1 MEYIKTESQEI
12 ESSIY
17 KKRVKQKTDINKLFQ
32 NSLLIILLLLLFSFI
47 VLPLTQLFI
56 KAFLSESG
64 EFIGLKNFI
73 NYFSN
78 PALSKSL
85 YNTLFISTTT
95 ALISVSLA
103 FFYAFA
109 INRTQMKWKSFF
121 TYAALIPLFA
131 PTMMHGISLIYL
143 FGNQGMVTNLLG
155 IDIGLYGPVG
165 IIISEVIYTFPQAF
179 LILMI
184 SLSVTDKRLYEAAET
199 LRAGVLKRFFT
210 ITLSQSKY
218 GLISAFF
225 LSFTMSFTDFGAPKV
240 VGGNYNVLAID
251 IYKQVIGRH
260 NMAMGATV
268 GIILLLPAVIAFIIE
283 QFAQKKE
290 NAVINSKSKPFEA
303 EASKIKDRIS
313 FAYCSLITFSIFIML
328 AAIVLASL
336 FKYWPYNLSLTL
348 SHFTFENSAGSF
360 SSFSNSVLVASL
372 TAVIGTIIT
381 FFGTYLIE
389 KMRHLKSLRKV
400 GYFLSILPMAV
411 PGLVIGL
418 SYIFFF
424 NKPEFQLPF
433 LDIVIANPFNE
444 LYGTVFILVIANI
457 VHFYAFS
464 FLSGATA
471 LKKLDQEF
479 ESVSESMGVP
489 FYKTFFR
496 VTVPMSIDAILE
508 IAMYYFVNSMV
519 TISAVMFIYSADWKL
534 ASIDIVNMQDAGDIS
549 SAAAMSVLILLINIT
564 VRIAYEFTAAKIKK
578 KRSFKN
584 G

>member
-1 MEYIKTESQEI
+1 MELLKTGDLEI

-17 KKRVKQKTDINKLFQ
+17 KKKVKQKTDINKLLQ
-32 NSLLIILLLLLFSFI
+32 NILLILLILALFSFI
-47 VLPLTQLFI
+47 ILPLAQLFI
-56 KAFLSESG
+56 KAFLSDTG
-64 EFIGLKNFI
+64 EFIGFKNFI
-73 NYFSN
+73 DYFSN
-78 PALSKSL
+78 PALSQSL
-85 YNTLFISTTT
+85 YNTLFVSTTT

-109 INRTQMKWKSFF
+109 LSRTQMKWKVFF
-121 TYAALIPLFA
+121 KYAAILPLFA

-143 FGNQGMVTNLLG
+143 FGNQGMVTNILG

-165 IIISEVIYTFPQAF
+165 IIISEIIYTFPQAF
-179 LILMI
+179 LILLI
-184 SLSVTDKRLYEAAET
+184 SLSVTDNRLYEAAET
-199 LRAGVLKRFFT
+199 LGAGTLKRFFT
-210 ITLSQSKY
+210 ITLPQSKY

-240 VGGNYNVLAID
+240 VGGNYNVLAVD

-268 GIILLLPAVIAFIIE
+268 GIILLLPAVIAFIVD

-290 NAVINSKSKPFEA
+290 SAVINSKSKPFKA
-303 EASKIKDRIS
+303 EASKLKDNLS
-313 FAYCSLITFSIFIML
+313 FAYCSLITAAIFIMF
-328 AAIVLASL
+328 AAIILASL
-336 FKYWPYNLSLTL
+336 FKYWPYDLSLTL
-348 SHFTFENSAGSF
+348 SRFTFENSAGSF
-360 SSFSNSVLVASL
+360 SSFSNSVLVASA

-381 FFGTYLIE
+381 FVGTYLIE
-389 KMRHLKSLRKV
+389 KMRYLKSLRKV

-424 NKPEFQLPF
+424 NKAEFQLPF
-433 LDIVIANPFNE
+433 LDAVIANPFNG

-489 FYKTFFR
+489 FYKTFFK

-549 SAAAMSVLILLINIT
+549 SAAAMSVLIFLINIT
-564 VRIAYEFTAAKIKK
+564 VRIGYEFTAAKINK
-578 KRSFKN
+578 KRSSN
-584 G
+584 NE